1 MKITH
6 ERETQKKTKTEK
18 NMKRGREAIMKGGEL
33 LFFFFLCISLSSVT
47 FIISDPNY
55 QAFKFGSANSEF
67 RQSFLTCRAKICLR
81 SKMS

>member
-1 MKITH
+1 MK
-6 ERETQKKTKTEK
+6 EKRKKKTKTEK

-33 LFFFFLCISLSSVT
+33 LFFFFFLCVSLSSVT
-47 FIISDPNY
+47 FIISDTNY

-67 RQSFLTCRAKICLR
+67 CQSFLTCRAKICLR